1 MLSGSIA
8 AFLAWALQYGK
19 EKGIEQEAG
28 KFPLGLKP
36 SVLAAWGACCIA
48 RNAAARA
55 YEKKGRSMLAGDH
68 SCSAAHQAVTWC
80 ITASDVSRPHTALLC
95 GFISSVK
102 VRQEVPSG
110 PRAQCADSL
119 GPAASLARAAARAY
133 EKKGHSM
140 LTADT
145 LIDQCA
151 SIPLQ
156 NAPQQRSWSL
166 QAR

>member
-55 YEKKGRSMLAGDH
+55 YEKKGRSMLAGDR
-68 SCSAAHQAVTWC
+68 SCSAAHRAVIWC
-80 ITASDVSRPHTALLC
+80 IAANDVSRPHTTLLC
-95 GFISSVK
+95 GFISNVK
-102 VRQEVPSG
+102 VRRKVPSG
-110 PRAQCADSL
+110 PQAQCVGGL
-119 GPAASLARAAARAY
+119 GPTASLAVQLPEHMRR
-133 EKKGHSM
+133 KGVP
-140 LTADT
+140 
-145 LIDQCA
+145 C
-151 SIPLQ
+151 
-156 NAPQQRSWSL
+156 
-166 QAR
+166 